1 MIPPF
6 DDNGYLPPGVYR
18 ATLDETLA
26 RFGQES
32 EMRAAQAVS
41 VRWLVDLAKRAGV
54 ARVVLNGS
62 FVTDVLEPND
72 VDCVLLIEPGFP
84 TDAAA
89 EAALVEGL
97 PFLEIKLVRQE
108 GFEEYVDEFF
118 ATDRHRVPKGMV
130 EVIL

>member
-18 ATLDETLA
+18 ASLDEIVA

-32 EMRAAQAVS
+32 EMREAQAES

-89 EAALVEGL
+89 EAELVEGL

-108 GFEEYVDEFF
+108 GFDEYVHEFF
-118 ATDRHRVPKGMV
+118 ATDRHHVPKGMV